1 MPPPRAGRGVVRVCG
16 VCKTLNAYTA
26 KAAGSLEKIFP
37 LLGEGL
43 RERVYLEGR
52 RRYEGRPFG
61 RRRTGCQEVKPLSV
75 LRTEIT
81 SVTSLPSCHLTLR
94 SSDNDPLPSPP
105 PREGACHEWS
115 DTLPCDNKTNSC
127 KPQMADG
134 TATFPLSLCE
144 REQLLTSL
152 RVIRDAG
159 EGVIRC
165 QEGKLLSVPG
175 TKITSVTSLPSCHLT
190 FRSSDCYPLP
200 QSLPQGRE
208 AEKRASRFTLHS
220 SLKKHAAFTLAEV
233 LITLGIIGV
242 VAAMTMPSL
251 IANHREKQTVA
262 QLKKAYS
269 TIQQAY
275 LMAINKYGDAESW
288 SLSNTHIGDD
298 DEGNA
303 ITDYSSAYTIFSY
316 LAENMKAV
324 DGGKANQY
332 IRYEYDAYSLDGTFR
347 NTISTNRD
355 IPNII
360 LADGTQIYSGWIE
373 DGNMDIYVS
382 LNKCSK
388 KGKCT
393 VGKDLFYFKLY
404 FSPARIVPDGSYT
417 VYPTRFK
424 ETCNIG
430 KTNTE
435 NGRGCTAWVLQ
446 NENMDY
452 LHCDDL
458 DWNTK
463 TRCK

>member
-1 MPPPRAGRGVVRVCG
+1 MV
-16 VCKTLNAYTA
+16 
-26 KAAGSLEKIFP
+26 
-37 LLGEGL
+37 
-43 RERVYLEGR
+43 
-52 RRYEGRPFG
+52 
-61 RRRTGCQEVKPLSV
+61 
-75 LRTEIT
+75 
-81 SVTSLPSCHLTLR
+81 
-94 SSDNDPLPSPP
+94 
-105 PREGACHEWS
+105 
-115 DTLPCDNKTNSC
+115 
-127 KPQMADG
+127 DG
-134 TATFPLSLCE
+134 TATFPRNDIENSCKTQVSGAVATLPH
-144 REQLLTSL
+144 R
-152 RVIRDAG
+152 G
-159 EGVIRC
+159 EGISNYNQIIYNNQPSPQPSPTGEEVSNYKMLKQVQHDTNSSKRTYSPIHLFSYSPCKRC
-165 QEGKLLSVPG
+165 
-175 TKITSVTSLPSCHLT
+175 
-190 FRSSDCYPLP
+190 
-200 QSLPQGRE
+200 
-208 AEKRASRFTLHS
+208 
-220 SLKKHAAFTLAEV
+220 AFTLAEV

-393 VGKDLFYFKLY
+393 VGKDLFYFRLY

-424 ETCNIG
+424 QLCNIG
-430 KTNTE
+430 TSNKD